1 MKPVHSETLEL
12 STSPIYIILFLSVAL
27 VCASSLVKNRR
38 SDGRPYPPGP
48 APLPF
53 IGNALDMPR
62 SQEWLRASEWEKKYG
77 RPITVY
83 LRRIH
88 ILIFK

>member
-48 APLPF
+48 ASLPF

-88 ILIFK
+88 ILIF